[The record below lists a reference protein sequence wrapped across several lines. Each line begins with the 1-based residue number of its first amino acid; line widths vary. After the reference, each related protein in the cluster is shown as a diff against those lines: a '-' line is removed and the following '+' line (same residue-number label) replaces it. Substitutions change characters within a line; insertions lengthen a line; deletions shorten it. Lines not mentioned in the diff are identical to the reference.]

1 MYLFKL
7 KHLLLVFAYC
17 SCDLFTLSFSRR
29 DREICLVTICIGFD
43 NVKVN
48 NKSKYYGIISVLFS
62 ILYENSVMGC
72 FVGKTVSRSLA
83 SNFKAQ
89 TEAKLQI
96 QEGTLEHSKQ

>member
-1 MYLFKL
+1 MHTAPAIYLLCHSVEEIESFVC
-7 KHLLLVFAYC
+7 LLC
-17 SCDLFTLSFSRR
+17 IH
-29 DREICLVTICIGFD
+29 ICFD
-43 NVKVN
+43 NVKV

-62 ILYENSVMGC
+62 ILYYENSVMGC

-96 QEGTLEHSKQ
+96 QEDTLEHSKQ